1 MLHLGG
7 QYGCMLIHILL
18 TPWLLYVTSNRQSH
32 PCLCHAFIGT
42 VNSVINAM
50 NQTTF
55 VLLVSLLSEA
65 TFPAKGEAR
74 YRVG

>member
-1 MLHLGG
+1 M
-7 QYGCMLIHILL
+7 
-18 TPWLLYVTSNRQSH
+18 P
-32 PCLCHAFIGT
+32 CHAFIGT
-42 VNSVINAM
+42 VNSVINAV
-50 NQTTF
+50 NQTCF